1 MQMNHAELF
10 TRIDTKKPQRDEENK
25 ELVEMLKITC
35 DQLIALQEV
44 VEDQSAVIDAM
55 QSEINLMRKKQI
67 EIAGD
72 VDLAM
77 IDQSDVNKQLRLL
90 KETVNANK
98 IISNM
103 DAQMPEAAP
112 APMAQEQNLA
122 PEQHL
127 AQEPVKDRIEE
138 EIEKNFY
145 PKLENSR
152 LFFKKKNTNESPAS
166 TSLPS
171 SQVESPIPDSLK
183 RIPRI
188 LQH

>member
-112 APMAQEQNLA
+112 APMAPEQN
-122 PEQHL
+122 L